1 MMEEINASKPKRRK
15 KRTVRKR
22 TVVDSAVRNAA
33 ALSDGC
39 NPEFVI
45 GAEFDGIFEMP
56 IIKKPNKIKIPENLV
71 PFSKMEKAD
80 PKSFAVCEYENDVE
94 FKDLLVHPDDYIA
107 ILKKYQGFIS
117 PDCSV
122 YRDMPLALQITNI
135 YRSRA
140 IGYCFQ
146 KHGVYVIPCVR
157 WGDERTYTTKC
168 LPEKVAFL
176 GVEKHSIVS
185 VGSYGQIKDRVNRY
199 YFEAGL
205 DSMIETLEPEI
216 VLVYSQM
223 PDDIEKK
230 YPAIK
235 FVEYPD
241 WTSIVRKDKEDNG
254 SRAE

>member
-1 MMEEINASKPKRRK
+1 MEEINASKPKRRK

-56 IIKKPNKIKIPENLV
+56 IIKKPNKIKIPEKLV

>member
-1 MMEEINASKPKRRK
+1 MAEEKSTVVKRKRR
-15 KRTVRKR
+15 RTTRR
-22 TVVDSAVRNAA
+22 RSVVDSAVRNAA

-39 NPEFVI
+39 NPELVR
-45 GAEFDGIFEMP
+45 GAEFDGVFEMP
-56 IIKKPNKIKIPENLV
+56 IIKKPEKIIIPDNLV
-71 PFSKMEKAD
+71 PFSKMDKAD
-80 PKSFAVCEYENDVE
+80 PKSFAVCEYENDIE
-94 FKDLLVHPDDYIA
+94 FRDLLINPNEYIK

-122 YRDMPLALQITNI
+122 YRDMPLAIQITNI

-157 WGDERTYTTKC
+157 WGDDRTYTTRF
-168 LPEKVAFL
+168 LPDRVAFL

-185 VGSYGQIKDRVNRY
+185 VGSYGQLKDRANRY

-205 DSMIETLEPEI
+205 DAMMETLEPEI

-223 PDDIEKK
+223 PDTIEEK
-230 YPAIK
+230 YPRTK

-241 WTSIVRKDKEDNG
+241 WTSAVRKEKEENG
-254 SRAE
+254 SRAK

>member
-1 MMEEINASKPKRRK
+1 MAEIKTTVTKKRKRRVVK
-15 KRTVRKR
+15 KR

-56 IIKKPNKIKIPENLV
+56 VIKKPKKIIIPDKLV
-71 PFSKMEKAD
+71 PFSKMDKAD

-94 FKDLLVHPDDYIA
+94 FKDILVNPDEYIA

-117 PDCSV
+117 TDCSV

-157 WGDERTYTTKC
+157 WGDERTYTTKF

-185 VGSYGQIKDRVNRY
+185 VGSYGQLKDRVNRY
-199 YFEAGL
+199 YFEAGME
-205 DSMIETLEPEI
+205 SMMETLEPET

-223 PDDIEKK
+223 PAGIENR
-230 YPAIK
+230 YPDVR

-241 WTSIVRKDKEDNG
+241 WTSVVRKDKEEDG